1 MDFTANQNKKQQ
13 LQEKEKQLA
22 AVMDEYGKE
31 PVCLA
36 FSGGVDSSL
45 LLKLACAAAR
55 RHGTKVWAV
64 TFDTML
70 HPVCDLENARK
81 VAKEMD
87 ADHVVLSV
95 DELEQE
101 ELRNNPV
108 NRCYLCKRR
117 LFLRLQEF
125 AGEKGCSLLLDG
137 TNADDLEEYRPGLA
151 ALRELGVKLP
161 LASCGLTKKEVKALG
176 QGNTAFP
183 PLPAPPPLHGHQA
196 SRRSQAGLRSAKWI
210 EEGEEFLKRELFL
223 RGKAWQR
230 PPAGPRGHGQAGD
243 RRRAVRRRAGEE
255 REDSKAAER
264 AGIYL
269 YYPGSG
275 GIPVGK
281 HGCEGEGFYATN
293 AYMTT

>member
-70 HPVCDLENARK
+70 HPVCDLENARQ

-151 ALRELGVKLP
+151 ALRELGVKSP
-161 LASCGLTKKEVKALG
+161 LASCGLTKKEVKALAG
-176 QGNTAFP
+176 KYGISA
-183 PLPAPPPLHGHQA
+183 A
-196 SRRSQAGLRSAKWI
+196 SRPSAPCMATRLPYGARLDYDLLKRI
-210 EEGEEFLKRELFL
+210 EEGEEFLKRELFSEEKPGNVRL
-223 RGKAWQR
+223 RVHGDTAR
-230 PPAGPRGHGQAGD
+230 LETDAGQFA
-243 RRRAVRRRAGEE
+243 AVLEKRE
-255 REDSKAAER
+255 RIAKRLKELGFTYITLD
-264 AGIYL
+264 L
-269 YYPGSG
+269 
-275 GIPVGK
+275 
-281 HGCEGEGFYATN
+281 EGFRSGSMDVKVRASTPQ
-293 AYMTT
+293 THT